1 MLEVKNLT
9 KSFGNRVI
17 LDNVNLT
24 VKDGEI
30 LSIVGPSGAGKT
42 TLLRCITGLE
52 KADSGQFLIDGQ
64 PFDPQGTEESDR
76 VIGVVFQDYN
86 LFPNLS
92 VMENITLA
100 PILVLKKTKEEAVKD
115 AQELLEELG
124 LNTKGNLYPWQLSG
138 GQKQRVAIA
147 RALAMNPKIL
157 CYDEPTSALDPAM
170 RKEVAKIILG
180 LKKDGMTQLV
190 VTHDFDFANTIA
202 DDILK
207 VKALDKSF
215 KQIQDLDQQ
224 QK

>member
-1 MLEVKNLT
+1 MLEVKNLK
-9 KSFGNRVI
+9 KSFAGRVI

-52 KADSGQFLIDGQ
+52 SADSGQFLIDGQ
-64 PFDPQGTEESDR
+64 EFDPQGNEETDR

-100 PILVLKKTKEEAVKD
+100 PTMVLKKD
-115 AQELLEELG
+115 AATAKNDAKKLLEELG
-124 LNTKGNLYPWQLSG
+124 LADKGDRYPYQLSG

-147 RALAMNPKIL
+147 RALAMKPKIL
-157 CYDEPTSALDPAM
+157 CYDEPTSALDPTM
-170 RKEVAKIILG
+170 REEVAKIIMG

-190 VTHDFDFANTIA
+190 VTHDFTFADTIA

-207 VKALDKSF
+207 VKALDKSTD
-215 KQIQDLDQQ
+215 QGQAIDEQQD
-224 QK
+224 